1 MSYSRGSLTPYAAQM
16 RDPDERGAHRLAA
29 RMWHTE
35 GAVVLRPESIARLD
49 PLDRDYVR
57 AIAAKLYG
65 PREDR

>member
-1 MSYSRGSLTPYAAQM
+1 M

>member
-1 MSYSRGSLTPYAAQM
+1 VSLNRTSLTPYARQM
-16 RDPDERGAHRLAA
+16 QDPDPKGSHKLAA

-35 GAVVLRPESIARLD
+35 GAVVLRAESIARLD

-65 PREDR
+65 PRED

>member
-1 MSYSRGSLTPYAAQM
+1 MSLNRTSLTPYARLMQ
-16 RDPDERGAHRLAA
+16 DPDEHGPHKLAA

-65 PREDR
+65 PRKD